1 MHLTAAEI
9 LETLM
14 IISFGIS
21 WPTSIHKSYTARSTK
36 GKSLLFLFFI
46 FVGYLFGIAA
56 KLLTNNLNLAF
67 WFYILNSVIY
77 NSYSGIVTSTA
88 NTNNLTFYNIFFIFK
103 HVFSA
108 FLLQL

>member
-9 LETLM
+9 LETQM

-36 GKSLLFLFFI
+36 GKSLLFLCFI

-56 KLLTNNLNLAF
+56 KLLTNNANLAF
-67 WFYILNSVIY
+67 WFYILNSIM
-77 NSYSGIVTSTA
+77 
-88 NTNNLTFYNIFFIFK
+88 
-103 HVFSA
+103 VFTDICLYFRNRRIMRSEG
-108 FLLQL
+108 Q

>member
-67 WFYILNSVIY
+67 WFYILNSVM
-77 NSYSGIVTSTA
+77 
-88 NTNNLTFYNIFFIFK
+88 
-103 HVFSA
+103 VFTDICLYLRNRRIQRREES
-108 FLLQL
+108 

>member
-67 WFYILNSVIY
+67 WFYILNSVM
-77 NSYSGIVTSTA
+77 VFTD
-88 NTNNLTFYNIFFIFK
+88 IFLYFRNRRIQRREE
-103 HVFSA
+103 S
-108 FLLQL
+108 

>member
-14 IISFGIS
+14 ILSFGIS

-36 GKSLLFLFFI
+36 GKSLLFLCFI

-67 WFYILNSVIY
+67 WFYILNAVM
-77 NSYSGIVTSTA
+77 
-88 NTNNLTFYNIFFIFK
+88 
-103 HVFSA
+103 VFTDICLYFRNRSIMKR
-108 FLLQL
+108 QDH

>member
-14 IISFGIS
+14 VISFGIS

-67 WFYILNSVIY
+67 WFYILNSVM
-77 NSYSGIVTSTA
+77 
-88 NTNNLTFYNIFFIFK
+88 
-103 HVFSA
+103 VFTDICLYFRNRRIQQREES
-108 FLLQL
+108 

>member
-21 WPTSIHKSYTARSTK
+21 WPTSIHTSYTARSTK

-67 WFYILNSVIY
+67 WFYILNSVM
-77 NSYSGIVTSTA
+77 
-88 NTNNLTFYNIFFIFK
+88 
-103 HVFSA
+103 VFTDICLYFRNRRIQRREES
-108 FLLQL
+108 

>member
-21 WPTSIHKSYTARSTK
+21 WPTSIHKSYTSRSTK

-67 WFYILNSVIY
+67 WFYILNSVM
-77 NSYSGIVTSTA
+77 
-88 NTNNLTFYNIFFIFK
+88 
-103 HVFSA
+103 VFTDICLYFRNRRIQRREES
-108 FLLQL
+108 

>member
-36 GKSLLFLFFI
+36 GKSLLFLCFI
-46 FVGYLFGIAA
+46 FIGYLFGIAA
-56 KLLTNNLNLAF
+56 KLLTNSLNLAF
-67 WFYILNSVIY
+67 WFYILNSVM
-77 NSYSGIVTSTA
+77 
-88 NTNNLTFYNIFFIFK
+88 
-103 HVFSA
+103 VFTDICLY
-108 FLLQL
+108 FRNRRIQQREEQ

>member
-67 WFYILNSVIY
+67 WFYILNSVM
-77 NSYSGIVTSTA
+77 
-88 NTNNLTFYNIFFIFK
+88 
-103 HVFSA
+103 VFTDICLYFRNRRIQRREES
-108 FLLQL
+108 

>member
-46 FVGYLFGIAA
+46 FVGYLFDIAA

-67 WFYILNSVIY
+67 WFYILNSVM
-77 NSYSGIVTSTA
+77 
-88 NTNNLTFYNIFFIFK
+88 
-103 HVFSA
+103 VFTDICLYFRNRRIQRREES
-108 FLLQL
+108 

>member
-56 KLLTNNLNLAF
+56 KLLTNNLNMAF
-67 WFYILNSVIY
+67 WFYILNSVM
-77 NSYSGIVTSTA
+77 
-88 NTNNLTFYNIFFIFK
+88 
-103 HVFSA
+103 VFTDICLYFRNRRIQQREES
-108 FLLQL
+108 

>member
-36 GKSLLFLFFI
+36 GKSLLFLLFI

-67 WFYILNSVIY
+67 WFYILNSVM
-77 NSYSGIVTSTA
+77 
-88 NTNNLTFYNIFFIFK
+88 
-103 HVFSA
+103 VFTDICLYFRNRRIQRREES
-108 FLLQL
+108 

>member
-56 KLLTNNLNLAF
+56 KLLTDNLNLAF
-67 WFYILNSVIY
+67 WFYILNSVM
-77 NSYSGIVTSTA
+77 
-88 NTNNLTFYNIFFIFK
+88 
-103 HVFSA
+103 VFTDICLYFRNRRIQRREES
-108 FLLQL
+108 

>member
-1 MHLTAAEI
+1 MHLAAAEI

-67 WFYILNSVIY
+67 WFYILNSVM
-77 NSYSGIVTSTA
+77 
-88 NTNNLTFYNIFFIFK
+88 
-103 HVFSA
+103 VFTDICLYFRNRRIQRREES
-108 FLLQL
+108 

>member
-21 WPTSIHKSYTARSTK
+21 WPTSIHNSYTARSTK

-67 WFYILNSVIY
+67 WFYILNSVMGFTDICLY
-77 NSYSGIVTSTA
+77 FRNRRIQRREES
-88 NTNNLTFYNIFFIFK
+88 
-103 HVFSA
+103 
-108 FLLQL
+108 

>member
-67 WFYILNSVIY
+67 WFYILNSVM
-77 NSYSGIVTSTA
+77 
-88 NTNNLTFYNIFFIFK
+88 
-103 HVFSA
+103 VFTDICLYFRNRRIQQREES
-108 FLLQL
+108 

>member
-46 FVGYLFGIAA
+46 FLGYLFGIAA

-67 WFYILNSVIY
+67 WFYILNSVM
-77 NSYSGIVTSTA
+77 
-88 NTNNLTFYNIFFIFK
+88 
-103 HVFSA
+103 VFTDICLYFRNRRIQQRVES
-108 FLLQL
+108 

>member
-36 GKSLLFLFFI
+36 GKSLLFLLFI

-67 WFYILNSVIY
+67 WFYILNSVM
-77 NSYSGIVTSTA
+77 
-88 NTNNLTFYNIFFIFK
+88 
-103 HVFSA
+103 VFTDICLDFRNRRIQQREES
-108 FLLQL
+108 

>member
-36 GKSLLFLFFI
+36 GKSLLFLCFI

-56 KLLTNNLNLAF
+56 KLLTNNANLAF
-67 WFYILNSVIY
+67 WFYILNSIM
-77 NSYSGIVTSTA
+77 
-88 NTNNLTFYNIFFIFK
+88 
-103 HVFSA
+103 VFTDICLYFRNRRIMRSEG
-108 FLLQL
+108 Q

>member
-36 GKSLLFLFFI
+36 GKSLLFLCFI
-46 FVGYLFGIAA
+46 FVGYLFGISA
-56 KLLTNNLNLAF
+56 KLLTHNQNLAF
-67 WFYILNSVIY
+67 WFYILNTIM
-77 NSYSGIVTSTA
+77 
-88 NTNNLTFYNIFFIFK
+88 
-103 HVFSA
+103 VFTDICLY
-108 FLLQL
+108 FRNRKIMRTEGQ

>member
-1 MHLTAAEI
+1 MHLPAAEI

-67 WFYILNSVIY
+67 WFYILNSVM
-77 NSYSGIVTSTA
+77 
-88 NTNNLTFYNIFFIFK
+88 
-103 HVFSA
+103 VFTDICLYFRNRRIQRREES
-108 FLLQL
+108 

>member
-67 WFYILNSVIY
+67 WFYILNSVM
-77 NSYSGIVTSTA
+77 
-88 NTNNLTFYNIFFIFK
+88 
-103 HVFSA
+103 VFTDICLY
-108 FLLQL
+108 FRNRRIQQQEEQ

>member
-36 GKSLLFLFFI
+36 GKSLLFLCFI

-56 KLLTNNLNLAF
+56 KLLTDNLNLAF
-67 WFYILNSVIY
+67 WFYILNSVM
-77 NSYSGIVTSTA
+77 
-88 NTNNLTFYNIFFIFK
+88 
-103 HVFSA
+103 VFTDICLYFRNRRIQRREES
-108 FLLQL
+108 

>member
-21 WPTSIHKSYTARSTK
+21 WPTSIHKSYTARSTT

-67 WFYILNSVIY
+67 WFYILNSVM
-77 NSYSGIVTSTA
+77 
-88 NTNNLTFYNIFFIFK
+88 
-103 HVFSA
+103 VFTDICLYFRNRRIQRREES
-108 FLLQL
+108 

>member
-14 IISFGIS
+14 IFSFGIS

-67 WFYILNSVIY
+67 WFYILNSVM
-77 NSYSGIVTSTA
+77 
-88 NTNNLTFYNIFFIFK
+88 
-103 HVFSA
+103 VFTDICLYFRNRRIQRREES
-108 FLLQL
+108 